1 MDLDPALLVNQ
12 LLWGVLV
19 GVSYSLLAMA
29 FSLIFAT
36 SGVVNF
42 ATGEFAMLGAYF
54 GYTALAKLNAGMV
67 GAALLAL
74 AALFVFGMLLERVAF
89 RRLYKLDPILIL
101 IATIGVSTMLKNLVL
116 LFAGAYSQ
124 SYPPLI
130 SSGPIIMGDIYVLP
144 QNLVLLGIGLL
155 SMVGFHLFMT
165 RTRLGTAMR
174 ATAQNIRGASLV
186 GIDTAL
192 CVNLSWALG
201 AVMAGIGGIL
211 IAFAYN
217 ISVEMGASLG
227 IKGFTGAV
235 LGGFGSL
242 PASMAGGILLGIAEN
257 LGAMLVSFDYKDV
270 FAFALIILILL
281 FKPAGLFV
289 AQRRI
294 RRL

>member
-1 MDLDPALLVNQ
+1 MDIDTAQLINQ

-54 GYTALAKLNAGMV
+54 GYTFLSKLHAGMLPAV
-67 GAALLAL
+67 LLAL
-74 AALFVFGMLLERVAF
+74 AALFVFGMLLERIAF

-101 IATIGVSTMLKNLVL
+101 IATIGVSTMLKNVVL
-116 LFAGAYSQ
+116 LFAGPYSQ
-124 SYPPLI
+124 GYPPLV
-130 SSGPIIMGDIYVLP
+130 SGGPIIIGDIIILP
-144 QNLVLLGIGLL
+144 QNLILLAVGLCA
-155 SMVGFHLFMT
+155 MVVFHLFMT

-186 GIDTAL
+186 GIDTAF

-217 ISVEMGASLG
+217 ISIEMGASLG

-235 LGGFGSL
+235 LGGFGNL
-242 PASMAGGILLGIAEN
+242 PASMAGGVLLGVAEN
-257 LGAMLVSFDYKDV
+257 IGAMLVSYDYKDV
-270 FAFALIILILL
+270 FALALIIVILL
-281 FKPAGLFV
+281 VKPAGLFV
-289 AQRRI
+289 AQGRM